1 MPIYLYWGEDDFAL
15 NRAVM
20 ALRDRTL
27 NPDWSSFNYD
37 KFLPEQPDSVIQALN
52 QIMTP
57 PFGTGGRLVWLV
69 DSSLCQRCPEDLLVE
84 IERTFPAIPNTNVLL
99 LTSSSKPDGRIKS
112 TKLFQK
118 YAEIREFSPI
128 PPWKTEQL
136 VQQVQKTAQEVGI
149 KLTVGAA
156 QRLADSVGNNSRQ
169 LYMELEKLALHSDA
183 GRQPLGEDVVT
194 SLVTNYTQNSLQLAT
209 AVRQGETGKALT
221 LVADL
226 FQQNEPPLRI
236 VATLIG
242 QFRTWLWVKLMV
254 EAGERDEKEIARAA
268 EVSNPK
274 RIYFLQQ
281 EVRSLSLRSL
291 EQTLPLLLELE
302 FGLKQGSEPVALLQT
317 KVIELC
323 QLFTRNIPPPK

>member
-15 NRAVM
+15 NRAAM

-27 NPDWSSFNYD
+27 DPDWSSFNYD
-37 KFLPEQPDSVIQALN
+37 KISPDPSDSVVQALN

-69 DSSLCQRCPEDLLVE
+69 DSTLCQRCSEELLVE
-84 IERTFPAIPNTNVLL
+84 LERTFPVIPDTNVLL
-99 LTSSSKPDGRIKS
+99 LTTSSKPDGRIKS

-136 VQQVQKTAQEVGI
+136 VQQVQKTAQEVGV

-169 LYMELEKLALHSDA
+169 LYTELEKLALHSDA
-183 GRQPLGEDVVT
+183 DKPLSEAIVA
-194 SLVTNYTQNSLQLAT
+194 SLVTNYTQNSLQLA
-209 AVRQGETGKALT
+209 AVIRQGETGKALT

-226 FQQNEPPLRI
+226 FQQNEHPLKI
-236 VATLIG
+236 VTTLVG

-281 EVRSLSLRSL
+281 EVRSLSLHSL

-323 QLFTRNIPPPK
+323 QLFARNILPSK